1 MKSKFATR
9 EHVAKSLQEFLANDA
24 GNAAVEYAT
33 LLALV
38 VAVLMPMVQVL
49 GERVSNIGYR
59 ISAELEG
66 TGNGPPSEDSPME
79 NPGPLANP
87 TPETSTEEEQQAP
100 LTEPAPEESTG
111 FSSNSPQQPIVSP
124 QAFAPEE
131 PSLQ

>member
-1 MKSKFATR
+1 MNSKFATR

-66 TGNGPPSEDSPME
+66 TGNGPPTEDSPME

-100 LTEPAPEESTG
+100 STG
-111 FSSNSPQQPIVSP
+111 PALEGPTGVTSGYPPQSMAPPSSP
-124 QAFAPEE
+124 APEE
-131 PSLQ
+131 PSHQ